1 MLQPRVKYQLGREDR
16 WQVAC
21 DASARGLCGGVGDV
35 AGETVSERG
44 FFKIALLAVAAVAL
58 VLAALAVLA
67 FSPAKAQAAVAVDVD
82 APASLELSLTS
93 GGEAASGVAFSV
105 YRVADV
111 AFTGELTPVTPF
123 AGYGVSFEDDTAE
136 GWAAMAQSLNELVSA
151 DGIAPNAKAVTDA
164 RGVASFS
171 GLPVGLY
178 LVTGETFRTDGASVV
193 PAPFMICLPDL
204 SDSDER
210 LYDVRA
216 GVKSQIVPDASP
228 GTSSGGSSSSGKPSQ
243 GKLPQT
249 GQLWWPVPV
258 LLLTG
263 AAFTALGAV
272 RLRRS

>member
-1 MLQPRVKYQLGREDR
+1 MLQPRVKYQLGREGCR
-16 WQVAC
+16 HAAS
-21 DASARGLCGGVGDV
+21 DASARGLCGGTGNV
-35 AGETVSERG
+35 AGGTVSEGG
-44 FFKIALLAVAAVAL
+44 FFKTVLLAAAAVAL
-58 VLAALAVLA
+58 VLAALAALA
-67 FSPAKAQAAVAVDVD
+67 LSPAKAQAAVAVDVD

-93 GGEAASGVAFSV
+93 GGEAASGVAFSI
-105 YRVADV
+105 YRVAEV
-111 AFTGELTPVTPF
+111 AFTGELTPVSPF
-123 AGYGVSFEDDTAE
+123 AGYGISFEDDTAE
-136 GWAAMAQSLNELVSA
+136 GWAAMAQSLNELVFA
-151 DGIAPNAKAVTDA
+151 DGIAPSAKALTDA

-178 LVTGETFRTDGASVV
+178 LVTGEDFRTDGAGVV

-204 SDSDER
+204 SDGDEW
-210 LYDVRA
+210 LYDVQA
-216 GVKSQIVPDASP
+216 GVKSQIVPDASS

-263 AAFTALGAV
+263 VAFTALGAA

>member
-1 MLQPRVKYQLGREDR
+1 MLQPRVKYQLGREGR
-16 WQVAC
+16 RQAAGG
-21 DASARGLCGGVGDV
+21 ASARCLCGGADDV
-35 AGETVSERG
+35 AGGTVSESG
-44 FFKIALLAVAAVAL
+44 LFKTALLAVAVVAL
-58 VLAALAVLA
+58 ALAALTALA
-67 FSPAKAQAAVAVDVD
+67 SSPAKAQAAVAVDVD
-82 APASLELSLTS
+82 APASLELSLAS
-93 GGEAASGVAFSV
+93 GGEAASDVAFSI

-111 AFTGELTPVTPF
+111 AFTGELTPVAPF

-204 SDSDER
+204 SDGDEW
-210 LYDVRA
+210 LYDVQA
-216 GVKSQIVPDASP
+216 GVKSQIIPDASSD
-228 GTSSGGSSSSGKPSQ
+228 TSSGGSSSSGKPSQ

-263 AAFTALGAV
+263 AAFTALGAA